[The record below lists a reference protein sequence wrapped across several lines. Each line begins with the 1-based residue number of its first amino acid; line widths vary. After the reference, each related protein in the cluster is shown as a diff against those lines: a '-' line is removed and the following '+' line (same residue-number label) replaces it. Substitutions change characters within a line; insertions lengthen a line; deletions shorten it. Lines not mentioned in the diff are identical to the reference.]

1 MNRIKILKFSLI
13 LFATSVSL
21 LGARMSLGIEKPNY
35 QSLYKNSEIEIRRY
49 DPYIVAEVEVDGSLE
64 DAGNKG
70 FRPLADYIFGNN
82 IASEKISMTA
92 PVTQQDSSAE
102 EKSEKISMT
111 APVTQQGNG
120 NKKIVRFMMP
130 SKYTLENLPKPKNPE
145 VKLKQIPGETFAVI
159 QYSGRWTEANYEKH
173 LNKLR
178 EEMAKLDLSGLGDP
192 VWARYDPPFM
202 PWFLRTNEI
211 QIPTVWKK

>member
-1 MNRIKILKFSLI
+1 
-13 LFATSVSL
+13 
-21 LGARMSLGIEKPNY
+21 MSLGIEKPNY
-35 QSLYKNSEIEIRRY
+35 QSLFKNSEIEIRHY
-49 DPYIVAEVEVDGSLE
+49 DPYIVAEVEVEGDLE

-82 IASEKISMTA
+82 IASEKISMTS
-92 PVTQQDSSAE
+92 PVTQQSSQANQTG
-102 EKSEKISMT
+102 EKIAMT
-111 APVTQQGNG
+111 APVTQQNSPSESKNEKISMTSPVTQQGSG
-120 NKKIVRFMMP
+120 NKKIIRFMMP
-130 SKYTLENLPKPKNPE
+130 SKYTLETLPKPKNPE

-159 QYSGRWTEANYEKH
+159 QYSGRWTESNYEKH

-178 EEMAKLDLSGLGDP
+178 EEMAKLELSGLGDP